1 MLKEPSVA
9 CPVCGVVGH
18 FIPAFV
24 ADRTDVWLWIGCGH
38 EGYRLS
44 TSTEANTELAR
55 EGINT
60 VYENAYADW
69 VGEQTQE
76 REER

>member
-1 MLKEPSVA
+1 MKEPTSA
-9 CPVCGVVGH
+9 CPTCARIGH

-24 ADRTDVWLWIGCGH
+24 ADRTDVWLWIECGH

-55 EGINT
+55 EGIDP
-60 VYENAYADW
+60 VYENGYADY
-69 VGEQTQE
+69 VSEQTAE
-76 REER
+76 REEK